1 MDVNGPLRESI
12 RSLSLELWVRAPFN
26 FHSKFQV
33 IYRVFSKYEIS
44 LINRMKVGHVSY
56 KKNFVGFE
64 TDELA
69 LI

>member
-1 MDVNGPLRESI
+1 MNGRKRSSESI
-12 RSLSLELWVRAPFN
+12 RSLSLELWVSAPFH
-26 FHSKFQV
+26 FHSKFPV
-33 IYRVFSKYEIS
+33 IYRVVSKYEVA
-44 LINRMKVGHVSY
+44 LINQMKVGHVSY